1 MSGPFMPQLGA
12 HDKTDWPG
20 VGLQIYCRVNSNPYL
35 APSGSSITWSVKVA
49 ERERR
54 PRPKCGTNGPV
65 AISVLLVVLT
75 RLIQLLQRV
84 GGSGFLAWL
93 KLSCCLLDNYLHQLQ
108 VSFCGQL
115 FTCHPEPSVS
125 TEFSTCRS
133 ATDGQAGRHYFIQVL
148 RLVVKK
154 RPQKKRLA
162 VWHQLALLARQ
173 SARRPAPLK
182 PPAAHCYYCSPP
194 IPPPTPKP
202 VQ

>member
-84 GGSGFLAWL
+84 GWSGFLAWL

-108 VSFCGQL
+108 VSFCGQV

-133 ATDGQAGRHYFIQVL
+133 ATDGQAGRHYLFRFCGL
-148 RLVVKK
+148 WSK
-154 RPQKKRLA
+154 RGPQKNDSRFGINSL
-162 VWHQLALLARQ
+162 
-173 SARRPAPLK
+173 S
-182 PPAAHCYYCSPP
+182 
-194 IPPPTPKP
+194 
-202 VQ
+202 

>member
-1 MSGPFMPQLGA
+1 MPQLGA

-84 GGSGFLAWL
+84 GWSGFLAWL

-133 ATDGQAGRHYFIQVL
+133 ATDGQAGQHYFIQVL
-148 RLVVKK
+148 RLVVLSCLVSSGHMAW
-154 RPQKKRLA
+154 PLVSSVFQKKNA
-162 VWHQLALLARQ
+162 SDWVKGW
-173 SARRPAPLK
+173 
-182 PPAAHCYYCSPP
+182 
-194 IPPPTPKP
+194 
-202 VQ
+202 

>member
-1 MSGPFMPQLGA
+1 MPQLGA

-84 GGSGFLAWL
+84 GGSGFLARVEAEL
-93 KLSCCLLDNYLHQLQ
+93 LLTRQLSASTAGPILWAAFYL
-108 VSFCGQL
+108 
-115 FTCHPEPSVS
+115 
-125 TEFSTCRS
+125 
-133 ATDGQAGRHYFIQVL
+133 
-148 RLVVKK
+148 
-154 RPQKKRLA
+154 
-162 VWHQLALLARQ
+162 
-173 SARRPAPLK
+173 
-182 PPAAHCYYCSPP
+182 PP
-194 IPPPTPKP
+194 
-202 VQ
+202 

>member
-1 MSGPFMPQLGA
+1 MPQLGA

-84 GGSGFLAWL
+84 GWSGFLAWL

-108 VSFCGQL
+108 VSFCGQV

-133 ATDGQAGRHYFIQVL
+133 ATDGQAGRPLFYSGFAACGQ
-148 RLVVKK
+148 KED
-154 RPQKKRLA
+154 PKKRLA
-162 VWHQLALLARQ
+162 PRHQLALLARQ
-173 SARRPAPLK
+173 NTHGLAPPK
-182 PPAAHCYYCSPP
+182 PPPAH
-194 IPPPTPKP
+194 
-202 VQ
+202 

>member
-84 GGSGFLAWL
+84 GGSGFLARVEAEL
-93 KLSCCLLDNYLHQLQ
+93 LLTRQLSASTAGLILWAAFYL
-108 VSFCGQL
+108 
-115 FTCHPEPSVS
+115 
-125 TEFSTCRS
+125 
-133 ATDGQAGRHYFIQVL
+133 
-148 RLVVKK
+148 
-154 RPQKKRLA
+154 
-162 VWHQLALLARQ
+162 
-173 SARRPAPLK
+173 
-182 PPAAHCYYCSPP
+182 PP
-194 IPPPTPKP
+194 
-202 VQ
+202 

>member
-1 MSGPFMPQLGA
+1 MATQHVRAIYAAIGA

-84 GGSGFLAWL
+84 GWSGFLAWL

-108 VSFCGQL
+108 VSFCGQV

-162 VWHQLALLARQ
+162 LWHQLAPLARQ
-173 SARRPAPLK
+173 SARRPAPPK
-182 PPAAHCYYCSPP
+182 PPAAH
-194 IPPPTPKP
+194 
-202 VQ
+202 